1 MLPNSTQTE
10 AAANETKA
18 VSEEHYYNSPADYA
32 PTQEPKEEERRRKE
46 GERKGTES

>member
-1 MLPNSTQTE
+1 MQYDQNTLGHDSIVLPNSTQTE

-32 PTQEPKEEERRRKE
+32 PTQEPKEV
-46 GERKGTES
+46 